1 MHTNTHAH
9 TTMYTH
15 KRLRTRMPHTLS
27 YKRTH
32 VLMHTNTCTHT
43 HPPHEQHH
51 PRCVVFSWVPLS
63 PASSNWNITKR
74 RSIFLELIEAKSNCY
89 NPTTLESYF
98 SPPQSCIVR
107 MHLSTKM
114 ARKDF
119 LSPKVAPSGFSLTNI
134 TPSGLYSPKSCT
146 VRIYFSGKL
155 YCQNICLNKVAPTG
169 VISPK
174 SCTVRNGSRKVL
186 SLGWWFKKDAPSWFT
201 PLSSC
206 AVSSYFPTKLHH
218 QQFKFFSPQ
227 TCTIRFCFQKKLH
240 RQSFFTRKVA
250 PSGFFFT
257 TWILHRQDFLL
268 HKVAPSGVEADA
280 IFFLIGAAKE
290 TFMSVHLFSKKNLT
304 VCLRWKITTWQC
316 INLGVKSRWCI
327 FCEEKPDGASLLE
340 N

>member
-1 MHTNTHAH
+1 
-9 TTMYTH
+9 
-15 KRLRTRMPHTLS
+15 
-27 YKRTH
+27 
-32 VLMHTNTCTHT
+32 MHTNTCTHT

-186 SLGWWFKKDAPSWFT
+186 SLGWWFKKDAPSWFI

-240 RQSFFTRKVA
+240 RQSFLSCTVRIFFYNLNIA
-250 PSGFFFT
+250 PSGFPSSQSCTVRSRSRCNFLPYRCRKRNIHVGASFFEKKP
-257 TWILHRQDFLL
+257 D
-268 HKVAPSGVEADA
+268 S
-280 IFFLIGAAKE
+280 
-290 TFMSVHLFSKKNLT
+290 MSSLKNNNVTVHQFGSKIPMVHLLWGK
-304 VCLRWKITTWQC
+304 TW
-316 INLGVKSRWCI
+316 RCI
-327 FCEEKPDGASLLE
+327 FVGKLKPGCASFLAKKDPACFGDFCLAIIWLRYLL
-340 N
+340 